1 MRPLVTYVRGHPS
14 THCSLSPTLAYR
26 LLPSSHSE
34 HLWIVRFTIHAVMPV
49 FVSYQPEV
57 APSIPPSPFS
67 PTQYQ
72 VRSPTTRIERRTYDR
87 FPRLTAP
94 YIICRSFTASPV
106 NVIFPP
112 LIGLLHPS
120 PTDRRLFRR
129 HLRCVEH
136 TSSQESYQPTQ
147 AIHNRMA

>member
-1 MRPLVTYVRGHPS
+1 
-14 THCSLSPTLAYR
+14 
-26 LLPSSHSE
+26 
-34 HLWIVRFTIHAVMPV
+34 MPV

-72 VRSPTTRIERRTYDR
+72 VRSPTTRIEHRTYDR

-94 YIICRSFTASPV
+94 YIICRSFIVSPV

-112 LIGLLHPS
+112 LIGQPHPS

-136 TSSQESYQPTQ
+136 TSSQEYYQPTQ